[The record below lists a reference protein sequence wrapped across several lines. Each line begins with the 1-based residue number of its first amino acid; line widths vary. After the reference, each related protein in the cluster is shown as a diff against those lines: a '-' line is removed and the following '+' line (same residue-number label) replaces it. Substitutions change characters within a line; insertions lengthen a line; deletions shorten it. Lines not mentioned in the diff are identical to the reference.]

1 MDLHTHKSVVSVFF
15 RNINIFIFYAQQSC
29 KFEKK
34 MLNLFVS
41 SSGSSSSSSW
51 PRLSFKGRRSQE
63 GLNLNSL
70 DVGVF
75 GAPKYN

>member
-1 MDLHTHKSVVSVFF
+1 ML
-15 RNINIFIFYAQQSC
+15 NQ
-29 KFEKK
+29 KFTGNLE
-34 MLNLFVS
+34 NLFVPS
-41 SSGSSSSSSW
+41 S
-51 PRLSFKGRRSQE
+51 LLIIFLLLAAISFKGRRSQE